1 MCQGMMKSFLRGSN
15 YLSKKRQGTSFFLD
29 LIRHRDRSALQS
41 EFTNICKWEKIADM
55 SLLKIELHIS
65 RYDSQPSQCGMNL
78 GFDDGRAQ
86 VDLRLQVTAVNTFGV
101 LGRQRKENTRVEQMK
116 YTHAYLR

>member
-65 RYDSQPSQCGMNL
+65 RYDSQPSQSGRDKP
-78 GFDDGRAQ
+78 GF
-86 VDLRLQVTAVNTFGV
+86 
-101 LGRQRKENTRVEQMK
+101 
-116 YTHAYLR
+116 